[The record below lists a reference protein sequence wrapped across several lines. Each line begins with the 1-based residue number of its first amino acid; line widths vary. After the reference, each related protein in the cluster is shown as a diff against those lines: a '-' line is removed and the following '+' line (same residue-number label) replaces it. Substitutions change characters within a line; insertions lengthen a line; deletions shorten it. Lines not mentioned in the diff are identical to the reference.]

1 VNSPLIKID
10 DKHLPLYRIVW
21 VSDVPH
27 FCGEDD
33 CLHEGEYEVRLD
45 VDESVWANRVER
57 DYVIESLNQW
67 YSGESSD
74 EAGPDWV

>member
-1 VNSPLIKID
+1 MNSPLIKID

-27 FCGEDD
+27 FCGEED

-45 VDESVWANRVER
+45 IDDSVWANRSER
-57 DYVIESLNQW
+57 DHVIHALNGW
-67 YSGESSD
+67 YGDNSEP
-74 EAGPDWV
+74 EKEDWQ

>member
-1 VNSPLIKID
+1 MNSPLIKID

-27 FCGEDD
+27 FCGEED

-45 VDESVWANRVER
+45 IDDSVWANRSER
-57 DYVIESLNQW
+57 DHVIHALNSW
-67 YSGESSD
+67 YGDDSEPEQG
-74 EAGPDWV
+74 DW

>member
-1 VNSPLIKID
+1 MNSPLIKID

-33 CLHEGEYEVRLD
+33 CLHEGDYEVRLD
-45 VDESVWANRVER
+45 IDDSIWANREDR
-57 DYVIESLNQW
+57 DHVVAALGQW
-67 YSGESSD
+67 FGDPTSED
-74 EAGPDWV
+74 DRPEWT

>member
-1 VNSPLIKID
+1 MNSPLIKID

-27 FCGEDD
+27 FCGEED

-45 VDESVWANRVER
+45 IDGSVWANRSER
-57 DYVIESLNQW
+57 DHVIHALNGW
-67 YSGESSD
+67 YGDNSEPEKG
-74 EAGPDWV
+74 DWQ